1 MDEELDILQ
10 DTTQE
15 GALFADT
22 TAQADSEEVVDN
34 ARYNEEGERLYY
46 WVPPS
51 ELGDPKRSS
60 EESELY
66 KDTGGYYTEA
76 EIRAAW
82 DEEQGMGYL
91 KEQTDWDNYWGY
103 LTERQ
108 DLIDAGVL
116 SDGTT
121 VTQAQLQAKRE
132 AIQAAGGL
140 KASGGAKGAG
150 KGTAQITLAA
160 RQDAF
165 NAMINDP
172 AQIELMEKYGLTM
185 SFQNDDGDT
194 FAWNGSS
201 YTKTA
206 KVAGPDWGLLI
217 GAAMTGYILG
227 PQIAGAAGF
236 SGGFAGGAASGA
248 AGSIITQGIATGS
261 VDFGQVATA
270 GVLGGIGGFF
280 DDLQAATP
288 GTYGGWVVNGEVV
301 GTAGTWG
308 IEKGQYLADL
318 LNIPLDQALG
328 IMEGVLTGAVSGE
341 DLEGIAINAVAG
353 WGEAYTNQW
362 VKDTLGNEGLDV
374 DNLFKEGTTNIST
387 ESLQGLVSAGFDA
400 LLAGGMSETDALKAI
415 YGFFDEGG
423 SLDFLLPMLPE
434 LGFPDL
440 PDSDF
445 CEEFPGLC
453 NLDITLDL
461 DEFGCTVDEEF
472 NTELNECVPKV
483 KITVDEFGCTV
494 DEEFNTELG
503 KCVPKG
509 NTTVPEITCPDG
521 QEYNTELGECVDI
534 KVPEINCPDGQ
545 EYNTE
550 LGECVDIKVP
560 EINCPDGQE
569 YNTELGECVDIEV
582 PKVGSLPDLCSEPR
596 PEQYGF
602 AQINWDKYC
611 KVPEI
616 SCPDGQ
622 EYNTELGEC
631 VDIKVPDTTCPEGF
645 RNEDGECLKIEGPDI
660 DIDLNFP
667 GLGGGFS
674 PTAPQQSNGMFTGYA
689 ADAKVLSRVDFPITD
704 YLFSDSGAFSKGMA

>member
-22 TAQADSEEVVDN
+22 TAQADSEETVDN
-34 ARYNEEGERLYY
+34 ARYNDEGERLYY

-51 ELGDPKRSS
+51 ELGDPKRTS
-60 EESELY
+60 EEAELY

-82 DEEQGMGYL
+82 DAEQGMGYL
-91 KEQTDWDNYWGY
+91 KEQTDWENYWGY

-108 DLIDAGVL
+108 DLIDDGVL
-116 SDGTT
+116 SDGTS
-121 VTQAQLQAKRE
+121 VTQAQRQAKKE

-150 KGTAQITLAA
+150 KGTEQITLAA

-165 NAMINDP
+165 NNMINDP
-172 AQIELMEKYGLTM
+172 AQVELMEKYGLSM

-194 FAWNGSS
+194 FRWNGSS
-201 YTKTA
+201 YTKTD
-206 KVAGPDWGLLI
+206 KVAGPNWGLLI
-217 GAAMTGYILG
+217 GAAMTGYIMG

-236 SGGFAGGAASGA
+236 SGGVAGGAASSA
-248 AGSIITQGIATGS
+248 AGSIISQGIATGS

-362 VKDTLGNEGLDV
+362 VKDTLGDQGLDV

-387 ESLQGLVSAGFDA
+387 ESLQGLVSEGFDA
-400 LLAGGMSETDALKAI
+400 LVAGGMSETDALKAI

-434 LGFPDL
+434 LGFEGDL
-440 PDSDF
+440 FDIPNF
-445 CEEFPGLC
+445 CESFPKLC
-453 NLDITLDL
+453 NVNIT
-461 DEFGCTVDEEF
+461 
-472 NTELNECVPKV
+472 NP
-483 KITVDEFGCTV
+483 
-494 DEEFNTELG
+494 
-503 KCVPKG
+503 
-509 NTTVPEITCPDG
+509 CPDG
-521 QEYNTELGECVDI
+521 FIDNGDGKGCVPNPCPDGFIDNGDGKGCVQIPEVSTKCPDGWDRDEDGICIEPPELCGDGFSWDPQLGECIETTGGPDI
-534 KVPEINCPDGQ
+534 CPDGFID
-545 EYNTE
+545 N
-550 LGECVDIKVP
+550 GDGKGCVEIPKVNITNPCP
-560 EINCPDGQE
+560 EGFIDNGDGKGCVPNPCPEGFIDNGDGKGCVEIPEVNISNPCPDGFID
-569 YNTELGECVDIEV
+569 NGDGKGCVEI
-582 PKVGSLPDLCSEPR
+582 PKIP
-596 PEQYGF
+596 
-602 AQINWDKYC
+602 
-611 KVPEI
+611 
-616 SCPDGQ
+616 
-622 EYNTELGEC
+622 
-631 VDIKVPDTTCPEGF
+631 CPEGF
-645 RNEDGECLKIEGPDI
+645 RNENGKCLKIEGPDI

-667 GLGGGFS
+667 GLGGGGGGGGS
-674 PTAPQQSNGMFTGYA
+674 NSTPPTGLLTGITADPQL
-689 ADAKVLSRVDFPITD
+689 LSKVDFPTVD
-704 YLFSDSGAFSKGMA
+704 YLFGPFGAYNKDTPT